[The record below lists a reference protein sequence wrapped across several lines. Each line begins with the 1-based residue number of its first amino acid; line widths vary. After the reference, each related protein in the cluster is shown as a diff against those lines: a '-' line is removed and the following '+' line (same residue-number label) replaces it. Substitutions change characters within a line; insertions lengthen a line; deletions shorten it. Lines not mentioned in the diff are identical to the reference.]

1 MSAARC
7 VYVDGIALWA
17 PLLPGWD
24 AARPILRG
32 DSEAAATPAPR
43 PAPMLLPANERRRAP
58 DTVALAL
65 EVALRA
71 SEAAGADPEQMPS
84 VFASTHGDL
93 AISDYM
99 CATLVDA
106 PTQISPT
113 KFHNSVHNAAAG
125 YWSIAT
131 GSHAPYTSVSAYEH
145 TFGEAWLEAASLIEC
160 EGGRAL
166 LVAYDIEARGPMA
179 TLVHCRGMLGVA
191 LVLAAERSSASRFE
205 VSWRVDPGRDVH
217 TPARCASLVDGYALS
232 TCLALFEGLASSAP
246 SQVRQTL
253 GADLTLDLA
262 LRPLQ

>member
-1 MSAARC
+1 MSAARSL
-7 VYVDGIALWA
+7 YVDGIALWA

-24 AARPILRG
+24 AARSILRG
-32 DSEAAATPAPR
+32 DREAAATPALR
-43 PAPMLLPANERRRAP
+43 PAPLLLPANERRRAP

-71 SEAAGADPEQMPS
+71 SEAAGADPKLLPS

-99 CATLVDA
+99 CETLVA
-106 PTQISPT
+106 SPNQISPT

-145 TFGEAWLEAASLIEC
+145 TFGQAWLEAAGLVEC
-160 EGGRAL
+160 ERGRAL
-166 LVAYDIEARGPMA
+166 LVAFDIEARGPMA
-179 TLVHCRGMLGVA
+179 TLVHCRGMFGVG
-191 LVLAAERSSASRFE
+191 LVLAAERSSASSFE
-205 VSWRVDPGRDVH
+205 VQWRVDPGRAVP
-217 TPARCASLVDGYALS
+217 TPARCAQLVDATALS
-232 TCLALFEGLASSAP
+232 ACLALFEGLASSE
-246 SQVRQTL
+246 SSHVRQTL
-253 GADLTLDLA
+253 GPELSLDLV